1 MNRFLA
7 WFAENSVVANLLM
20 VLIVAAGL
28 LTIPRITK
36 EIFPEVSIDMIS
48 VSVRYLGAAPEEVEE
63 GVTVRVE
70 EAIQDL
76 EGIERMTSTSSEGV
90 GTVIVELESGTDG
103 FVLGVMRGMV
113 RERKSYDASLDAPY
127 LLSRREDGRLL
138 FEDPLT
144 GRVIDLR
151 AFGVTNAAAFA
162 KLLRAAILPQTDPQA
177 D

>member
-1 MNRFLA
+1 MSDPFEGRPFPRAVLIGAALLIGFVILATAMVRITGVGRTEMPMAPIVESRQLLFLDNGDGTTTVKVPD
-7 WFAENSVVANLLM
+7 EGVVA
-20 VLIVAAGL
+20 
-28 LTIPRITK
+28 
-36 EIFPEVSIDMIS
+36 
-48 VSVRYLGAAPEEVEE
+48 
-63 GVTVRVE
+63 
-70 EAIQDL
+70 
-76 EGIERMTSTSSEGV
+76 
-90 GTVIVELESGTDG
+90 ELESGTDG

-138 FEDPLT
+138 LEDPLT

-151 AFGVTNAAAFA
+151 AFGVTNAGAFA